1 MKSALKKEKGKV
13 DLFGER
19 YRARAHHLSPRLRAV
34 VSYIND
40 NREVVLEHTAME
52 IATATQT
59 SDATV
64 VRAIQALGFA
74 GLRELKQTMERWF
87 GTSVTSAEKMRSTV
101 TALSSDVNSSIDFVL
116 EGHQRVCEVLSRADN
131 RAAVAQAVA
140 LLSDARQVGIFGIGA
155 SGILAEYTARLFSRI
170 GLPAYVMNRT
180 GFSLA
185 EQLIGLQRGDVLI
198 MMGQKSPHREG
209 LTTLREAKRLGIPTI
224 LLTQAVDSRFSQE
237 AQVVIDVPRGGD
249 SSRMPLHGTVLV
261 CLEMIV
267 LSVAS
272 TTPQKTVKSLK
283 RINDLSVNPAVN
295 GAIEKIIHQREGFRL
310 HIKVSVCIFMQNKCI
325 KRKSHGQEFAQ
336 SVLHDSRADGCRTG
350 GCGNLYRRLR
360 RHLPAV

>member
-1 MKSALKKEKGKV
+1 MKTPVKREKGRV

-19 YRARAHHLSPRLRAV
+19 FRARAHQLSPRLLAV

-40 NREVVLEHTAME
+40 NREVVLERTAME
-52 IATATQT
+52 IAAATQT

-87 GTSVTSAEKMRSTV
+87 GPSITSSEKMLSTV
-101 TALSSDVNSSIDFVL
+101 NALSCDVNSSIDFVL
-116 EGHQRVCEVLSRADN
+116 EGHQRACEVLSRPAN

-140 LLSDARQVGIFGIGA
+140 LLSEARQVAIFGIGA
-155 SGILAEYTARLFSRI
+155 SGILAEYTGRLFSRI
-170 GLPAYVMNRT
+170 GLPSCVLNRT

-185 EQLIGLQRGDVLI
+185 EQLIGLQRGDVMI

-209 LTTLREAKRLGIPTI
+209 MTALREARRLGIPTI

-249 SSRMPLHGTVLV
+249 NGRVPLHGTVLV
-261 CLEMIV
+261 CLEMLV
-267 LSVAS
+267 LSVAT
-272 TTPQKTVKSLK
+272 TTPQRTMKSMK
-283 RINDLSVNPAVN
+283 RINELHK
-295 GAIEKIIHQREGFRL
+295 AIGKSGG
-310 HIKVSVCIFMQNKCI
+310 
-325 KRKSHGQEFAQ
+325 KRS
-336 SVLHDSRADGCRTG
+336 
-350 GCGNLYRRLR
+350 
-360 RHLPAV
+360 